1 MQNFY
6 MKKKNKIKKRTVC
19 VITGTRAEY
28 GLLRP
33 VMKAIRREK
42 NLSLRVIATGMHL
55 SHAFGYTIN
64 EIKRDGFSVDSKID
78 ILSEKNTPESVVASI
93 GKCVI
98 GMAKSLKKIK
108 PDIVLILGDRFEIL
122 ASAVAAAYMNIPIA
136 HLHGGDSAK
145 AGLDE
150 YARHAITKLSNI
162 HFPATKKSAER
173 IKKMGENPQ
182 NIFTVGAPGLDEIIH
197 GTYTQKN
204 ELIKKYNLKTS
215 EPILLVAQH
224 PVTTEFHFAGKQMKE
239 TMEAIR
245 QMNLQTVLIYPNS
258 DAGGKDIISVIK
270 KYKYLKSLKT
280 YKNVPREDYL
290 GLLRISNALIGN
302 SSSGIIEA
310 PSFHLPVV
318 NIGIRQEGRES
329 STNIINVQPRKK
341 EILRAIKKAL
351 YDKKFIAKVQNSKNP
366 YGNGTAGIKIA
377 NILSKIII
385 NKKLIEKKIT
395 Y

>member
-1 MQNFY
+1 
-6 MKKKNKIKKRTVC
+6 
-19 VITGTRAEY
+19 
-28 GLLRP
+28 
-33 VMKAIRREK
+33 
-42 NLSLRVIATGMHL
+42 
-55 SHAFGYTIN
+55 
-64 EIKRDGFSVDSKID
+64 
-78 ILSEKNTPESVVASI
+78 
-93 GKCVI
+93 
-98 GMAKSLKKIK
+98 
-108 PDIVLILGDRFEIL
+108 
-122 ASAVAAAYMNIPIA
+122 
-136 HLHGGDSAK
+136 
-145 AGLDE
+145 
-150 YARHAITKLSNI
+150 
-162 HFPATKKSAER
+162 
-173 IKKMGENPQ
+173 
-182 NIFTVGAPGLDEIIH
+182 
-197 GTYTQKN
+197 
-204 ELIKKYNLKTS
+204 
-215 EPILLVAQH
+215 
-224 PVTTEFHFAGKQMKE
+224 MKE